1 MSGNILKK
9 IKLPK
14 IAKSHPIAFW
24 VAVVLHIAILVGLIF
39 SNVQRWEIP
48 KQAAKAKTAKA
59 IPKAVT
65 IDLTEI
71 KKEKQ
76 RLVDIAKKKE
86 KRLKDLRRAEKKVEN
101 ERYKEQQRLKKLKA
115 KTKKEK
121 ALAEKK
127 RKAEEKKIKQVL
139 KKKKLAEEKA
149 KEAEKRKKIAEK
161 KAKEAEKKKKLSEK
175 KAKDAEKKKKEI
187 EKLRDL
193 EIKKFAKDQ
202 DKRSLKKEIQAEEDQ
217 EREIAQEDIL
227 NELKANYVNQIASRV
242 KEKWRYQGAKD
253 HWGCDVY
260 ILQDLNGKVESVNLQ
275 SCNVDN
281 NAKARSFKDAIERAV
296 YKASPLPHAPD
307 KSVFDREILFHFRVN

>member
-86 KRLKDLRRAEKKVEN
+86 KRLKDLIRAEKKVEN
-101 ERYKEQQRLKKLKA
+101 ERYKEQQRLKTLKA

-127 RKAEEKKIKQVL
+127 RKAEEEKIKQVL
-139 KKKKLAEEKA
+139 KKKKLAE
-149 KEAEKRKKIAEK
+149 K
-161 KAKEAEKKKKLSEK
+161 KAKEAEKKKK
-175 KAKDAEKKKKEI
+175 EI
-187 EKLRDL
+187 ERLRDL

-202 DKRSLKKEIQAEEDQ
+202 NKRSLKKEIQAEEDQ

>member
-86 KRLKDLRRAEKKVEN
+86 KRLKDLIRAEKKVEN
-101 ERYKEQQRLKKLKA
+101 ERYKEQQRLKTLKA

-127 RKAEEKKIKQVL
+127 RKAEEEKIKQVL
-139 KKKKLAEEKA
+139 KKKKLAE
-149 KEAEKRKKIAEK
+149 K
-161 KAKEAEKKKKLSEK
+161 KAKEAEKKKK
-175 KAKDAEKKKKEI
+175 EI
-187 EKLRDL
+187 ESLRDL

-202 DKRSLKKEIQAEEDQ
+202 NKRSLKKEIQAEEDQ

-227 NELKANYVNQIASRV
+227 NELKVNYVNQIASRV

-275 SCNVDN
+275 SCNIDN